1 MTQPPIALLS
11 AHTIATLTRRFALK
25 MTRMAVP
32 RDITVHPCIIILR
45 LGWNALQ
52 CVGQS
57 LAKRTRSGAVE
68 GMILTDV
75 KWKTH
80 AWGRQMWLAV
90 LGQSMT
96 DEAVATMRSRN
107 ATKSMSNGVIWEKM
121 KE

>member
-1 MTQPPIALLS
+1 M
-11 AHTIATLTRRFALK
+11 
-25 MTRMAVP
+25 
-32 RDITVHPCIIILR
+32 
-45 LGWNALQ
+45 
-52 CVGQS
+52 
-57 LAKRTRSGAVE
+57 E

-75 KWKTH
+75 KWKPH
-80 AWGRQMWLAV
+80 VWGRQMRLAV